1 MQRWRERQVK
11 RVLGQRRGHRVKA
24 LTTLTKLVD
33 GRAVH
38 QPHQLT
44 VRGVLLLGWLLLLL
58 FLLMRLLLLLRGL
71 MLRELE

>member
-1 MQRWRERQVK
+1 M
-11 RVLGQRRGHRVKA
+11 LGQRRGHRVKA

-58 FLLMRLLLLLRGL
+58 LFLLMRLLLL

>member
-1 MQRWRERQVK
+1 MQRWWERQVK
-11 RVLGQRRGHRVKA
+11 RVLDQRRGHRVKA

-58 FLLMRLLLLLRGL
+58 LFLLMRLLLLLR
-71 MLRELE
+71 ELE

>member
-1 MQRWRERQVK
+1 M
-11 RVLGQRRGHRVKA
+11 LGQRRGHRVKA

-44 VRGVLLLGWLLLLL
+44 VRGVLLLGWLLL